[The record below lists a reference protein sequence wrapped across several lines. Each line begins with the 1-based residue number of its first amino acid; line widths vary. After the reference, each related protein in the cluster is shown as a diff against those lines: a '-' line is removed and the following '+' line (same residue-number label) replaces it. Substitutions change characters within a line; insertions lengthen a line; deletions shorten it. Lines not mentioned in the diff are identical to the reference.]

1 MTKILG
7 LNFRDAYLAK
17 TFGYLKSD
25 SVQVECRPIK
35 KQNALPKAM
44 ISNF

>member
-35 KQNALPKAM
+35 ETKCTP
-44 ISNF
+44 